1 MGMEQMDMFSFV
13 DNLNKDPIT
22 NTTCVVMDGECK
34 DVAWDELFDAEKYDQ
49 LMCVTYVSSA
59 SFLSRAI
66 DKFKNVK
73 VIIGIEKEDVRK
85 AIAESINARV
95 MQEGTKFFEELPD
108 TGKEKLLERSLEI
121 RYSKTEYIIH
131 SKLYLLSNSESGE
144 NRLIFGSA
152 NLTNTAFNNAVH
164 QYEDIMVFDNN
175 LMFEIYKKRFQHI
188 YSITEDYVPEEV
200 VNKYK
205 EGKLI
210 SMADFT
216 PEERM
221 EELIEVLKKENIV
234 PVCNETIL
242 KYVQE
247 AQAENEK
254 EITETK
260 ATFGVIVVAG
270 KKKRGDKNGNY
281 TIKSAHELES
291 DKGKIID
298 ILFRHTK
305 TERNMQRFSLTFN
318 DTDKKQYIIFPKKD
332 DCSEARAPEVFDRKA
347 TQEEIRSSMENL
359 MQFLMAYKKFV
370 SDTEDGDENLSR
382 ILEVIMYAF
391 ASVYIFKLRQENT
404 GSKSDIPIML
414 VIGGRAASGKSNLLA
429 YIDRILS
436 DRQLLVEQHYIQYKQ
451 IEKRDTVGELF
462 MTDNT
467 YPLLVD
473 EVPPAFF
480 NSKSTNKGEELIKY
494 LSNTLDSKHP
504 VMICTTN
511 TGGFSIPAQV
521 ARRIYFLKVDAC
533 FNEKYKSEAN
543 AYYEDVMAN
552 ASNILFRD
560 FCSKMGELVKTN
572 SSLFED
578 DSADYLGIVR
588 KIFREYFIISKMEIP
603 ACFPNQLYRDYEYR
617 GKNMWKTLYQQT
629 KDRFVYSPKKGE
641 KEATFTL
648 NLKDMTT
655 GVKDVQVYMNYLRQ
669 DILVE
674 EAGMYVV
681 LKAEAFCDWIGVKN
695 VSWLERMRRKRIGGK

>member
-1 MGMEQMDMFSFV
+1 
-13 DNLNKDPIT
+13 
-22 NTTCVVMDGECK
+22 
-34 DVAWDELFDAEKYDQ
+34 
-49 LMCVTYVSSA
+49 MCVTYVSSA

-588 KIFREYFIISKMEIP
+588 KIFWEYFIISKMEIP

>member
-34 DVAWDELFDAEKYDQ
+34 DVALDELFDAEKYDQ

-260 ATFGVIVVAG
+260 ATFEVIVVAG

-436 DRQLLVEQHYIQYKQ
+436 GRQLLVEQHYIQYKQ

-695 VSWLERMRRKRIGGK
+695 VSWLERMRRKRR

>member
-1 MGMEQMDMFSFV
+1 
-13 DNLNKDPIT
+13 
-22 NTTCVVMDGECK
+22 
-34 DVAWDELFDAEKYDQ
+34 
-49 LMCVTYVSSA
+49 
-59 SFLSRAI
+59 
-66 DKFKNVK
+66 
-73 VIIGIEKEDVRK
+73 
-85 AIAESINARV
+85 
-95 MQEGTKFFEELPD
+95 
-108 TGKEKLLERSLEI
+108 
-121 RYSKTEYIIH
+121 
-131 SKLYLLSNSESGE
+131 
-144 NRLIFGSA
+144 
-152 NLTNTAFNNAVH
+152 
-164 QYEDIMVFDNN
+164 
-175 LMFEIYKKRFQHI
+175 
-188 YSITEDYVPEEV
+188 
-200 VNKYK
+200 
-205 EGKLI
+205 
-210 SMADFT
+210 
-216 PEERM
+216 
-221 EELIEVLKKENIV
+221 
-234 PVCNETIL
+234 
-242 KYVQE
+242 
-247 AQAENEK
+247 
-254 EITETK
+254 
-260 ATFGVIVVAG
+260 
-270 KKKRGDKNGNY
+270 
-281 TIKSAHELES
+281 
-291 DKGKIID
+291 
-298 ILFRHTK
+298 
-305 TERNMQRFSLTFN
+305 MQRFSLTFN
-318 DTDKKQYIIFPKKD
+318 DTDKKQYIIFQKKD
-332 DCSEARAPEVFDRKA
+332 DCTEARAPEVFDRKA

-382 ILEVIMYAF
+382 ILEAIMYAF
-391 ASVYIFKLRQENT
+391 ASAYIFKLRQENT

-436 DRQLLVEQHYIQYKQ
+436 GRQLLVEQHYIQYKQ

-560 FCSKMGELVKTN
+560 FCSKMGELIKTN
-572 SSLFED
+572 SSLFGD

-588 KIFREYFIISKMEIP
+588 KIFWEYFIISKMEIP

-629 KDRFVYSPKKGE
+629 KDRFVYSTKKG
-641 KEATFTL
+641 K
-648 NLKDMTT
+648 
-655 GVKDVQVYMNYLRQ
+655 
-669 DILVE
+669 
-674 EAGMYVV
+674 
-681 LKAEAFCDWIGVKN
+681 
-695 VSWLERMRRKRIGGK
+695 RRLHLLLI

>member
-1 MGMEQMDMFSFV
+1 M
-13 DNLNKDPIT
+13 
-22 NTTCVVMDGECK
+22 
-34 DVAWDELFDAEKYDQ
+34 
-49 LMCVTYVSSA
+49 
-59 SFLSRAI
+59 
-66 DKFKNVK
+66 
-73 VIIGIEKEDVRK
+73 
-85 AIAESINARV
+85 
-95 MQEGTKFFEELPD
+95 
-108 TGKEKLLERSLEI
+108 
-121 RYSKTEYIIH
+121 
-131 SKLYLLSNSESGE
+131 
-144 NRLIFGSA
+144 
-152 NLTNTAFNNAVH
+152 
-164 QYEDIMVFDNN
+164 
-175 LMFEIYKKRFQHI
+175 
-188 YSITEDYVPEEV
+188 
-200 VNKYK
+200 
-205 EGKLI
+205 I
-210 SMADFT
+210 SMVDFT
-216 PEERM
+216 PEERT
-221 EELIEVLKKENIV
+221 EEIIEILKKENIV

-242 KYVQE
+242 KCVQE
-247 AQAENEK
+247 AQSENEK

-260 ATFGVIVVAG
+260 ATFEVIVAAG

-281 TIKSAHELES
+281 TIKSAQELES
-291 DKGKIID
+291 SKGKIID

-305 TERNMQRFSLTFN
+305 TEMNMQRFSLTFN

-332 DCSEARAPEVFDRKA
+332 DCTEARAPEVFDRKA

-359 MQFLMAYKKFV
+359 MQFLMAYKNFV

-382 ILEVIMYAF
+382 ILEAIMYAF
-391 ASVYIFKLRQENT
+391 ASTYIFKLRQENT

-436 DRQLLVEQHYIQYKQ
+436 GRQLLVEQHYIQYKQ

-560 FCSKMGELVKTN
+560 FCSKMGELIKTN
-572 SSLFED
+572 SNLFGD

-588 KIFREYFIISKMEIP
+588 KIFREYFIISEMEIP
-603 ACFPNQLYRDYEYR
+603 KCFPNQLYRDYEYR

>member
-1 MGMEQMDMFSFV
+1 
-13 DNLNKDPIT
+13 
-22 NTTCVVMDGECK
+22 
-34 DVAWDELFDAEKYDQ
+34 
-49 LMCVTYVSSA
+49 
-59 SFLSRAI
+59 
-66 DKFKNVK
+66 
-73 VIIGIEKEDVRK
+73 
-85 AIAESINARV
+85 
-95 MQEGTKFFEELPD
+95 
-108 TGKEKLLERSLEI
+108 
-121 RYSKTEYIIH
+121 
-131 SKLYLLSNSESGE
+131 
-144 NRLIFGSA
+144 
-152 NLTNTAFNNAVH
+152 
-164 QYEDIMVFDNN
+164 
-175 LMFEIYKKRFQHI
+175 
-188 YSITEDYVPEEV
+188 
-200 VNKYK
+200 
-205 EGKLI
+205 
-210 SMADFT
+210 
-216 PEERM
+216 
-221 EELIEVLKKENIV
+221 
-234 PVCNETIL
+234 
-242 KYVQE
+242 
-247 AQAENEK
+247 
-254 EITETK
+254 
-260 ATFGVIVVAG
+260 
-270 KKKRGDKNGNY
+270 
-281 TIKSAHELES
+281 
-291 DKGKIID
+291 
-298 ILFRHTK
+298 
-305 TERNMQRFSLTFN
+305 
-318 DTDKKQYIIFPKKD
+318 
-332 DCSEARAPEVFDRKA
+332 
-347 TQEEIRSSMENL
+347 

-382 ILEVIMYAF
+382 ILEAIMYAF
-391 ASVYIFKLRQENT
+391 ASAYIFKLRQENT

-436 DRQLLVEQHYIQYKQ
+436 GRQLLVEQHYIQYKQ

-560 FCSKMGELVKTN
+560 FCSKMGELIKTN
-572 SSLFED
+572 SSLFGD

-588 KIFREYFIISKMEIP
+588 KIFWEYFIISKMEIP

-629 KDRFVYSPKKGE
+629 KDRFVYSTKKGE

-681 LKAEAFCDWIGVKN
+681 LKADAFCDWIGVKN
-695 VSWLERMRRKRIGGK
+695 VSWLERMRRKRR

>member
-1 MGMEQMDMFSFV
+1 M
-13 DNLNKDPIT
+13 
-22 NTTCVVMDGECK
+22 
-34 DVAWDELFDAEKYDQ
+34 
-49 LMCVTYVSSA
+49 
-59 SFLSRAI
+59 
-66 DKFKNVK
+66 
-73 VIIGIEKEDVRK
+73 
-85 AIAESINARV
+85 
-95 MQEGTKFFEELPD
+95 
-108 TGKEKLLERSLEI
+108 
-121 RYSKTEYIIH
+121 
-131 SKLYLLSNSESGE
+131 
-144 NRLIFGSA
+144 IFGSA

-175 LMFEIYKKRFQHI
+175 LMFDIYIKRFQHI
-188 YSITEDYVPEEV
+188 YSITEDYVPGEV
-200 VNKYK
+200 INKYK

-210 SMADFT
+210 SMVDFT
-216 PEERM
+216 PEERT
-221 EELIEVLKKENIV
+221 EEIIEILKKENIV

-242 KYVQE
+242 KCVQE
-247 AQAENEK
+247 AQSENEK

-260 ATFGVIVVAG
+260 ATFEVIVAAG

-298 ILFRHTK
+298 VLFRHTK

-347 TQEEIRSSMENL
+347 TQGEIRSSMENL

-436 DRQLLVEQHYIQYKQ
+436 GRQLLVEQHYIQYKQ

-560 FCSKMGELVKTN
+560 FCSKMGELIKTN

-617 GKNMWKTLYQQT
+617 GKICGK
-629 KDRFVYSPKKGE
+629 RFISRQRIGLCIHLKKG
-641 KEATFTL
+641 K
-648 NLKDMTT
+648 
-655 GVKDVQVYMNYLRQ
+655 
-669 DILVE
+669 
-674 EAGMYVV
+674 
-681 LKAEAFCDWIGVKN
+681 
-695 VSWLERMRRKRIGGK
+695 RRLHLLSI

>member
-1 MGMEQMDMFSFV
+1 MGQMDMFSFV

-34 DVAWDELFDAEKYDQ
+34 DVAWNELFDAEKYDQ

-73 VIIGIEKEDVRK
+73 VIIGIEKADVRK
-85 AIAESINARV
+85 AIAESINVRV

-164 QYEDIMVFDNN
+164 QYEDIMVFDNS
-175 LMFEIYKKRFQHI
+175 LMFEIYIKRFQHI
-188 YSITEDYVPEEV
+188 YNITEDYVPEDV
-200 VNKYK
+200 INKYK

-210 SMADFT
+210 SVADFT
-216 PEERM
+216 PEERT
-221 EELIEVLKKENIV
+221 EELIEILKKENIV

-247 AQAENEK
+247 AQSENEK

-260 ATFGVIVVAG
+260 ATFEVIVAAG
-270 KKKRGDKNGNY
+270 KKKRGDKSGSY
-281 TIKSAHELES
+281 TIKSAQELES
-291 DKGKIID
+291 AKGKIID

-305 TERNMQRFSLTFN
+305 TEMNMQRFSLTFN

-332 DCSEARAPEVFDRKA
+332 DCTEARAPEVFDRKA

-359 MQFLMAYKKFV
+359 MQFLMAYKNFV

-382 ILEVIMYAF
+382 ILEAIMYAF
-391 ASVYIFKLRQENT
+391 ASTYIFKLRQENT

-436 DRQLLVEQHYIQYKQ
+436 GRQLLVEQHYIQYKQ

-560 FCSKMGELVKTN
+560 FCSKMGELIKTN
-572 SSLFED
+572 SNLFGD

-588 KIFREYFIISKMEIP
+588 KIFREYFIISEMEIP
-603 ACFPNQLYRDYEYR
+603 KCFPNQLYRDYEYR

-695 VSWLERMRRKRIGGK
+695 VSWLERMRRKRR